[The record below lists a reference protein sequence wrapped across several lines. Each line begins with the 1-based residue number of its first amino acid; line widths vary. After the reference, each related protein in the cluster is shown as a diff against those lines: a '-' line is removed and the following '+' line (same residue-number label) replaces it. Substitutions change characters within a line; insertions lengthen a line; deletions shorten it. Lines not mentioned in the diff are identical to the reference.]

1 MSDSTAPEF
10 NQQSPNDYQES
21 ALSVQETAQVQIEL
35 RDEFE
40 QDLSHLDQQWQQE
53 RDAMAYSPQHD
64 LSLGINGNSARS
76 LQAEYTERRVQH
88 DLRQSA
94 VEREYSENR
103 QAVRNHGITLAHE
116 FTEASHTIIDSEWQD
131 TFHRAVE
138 PHQGQGRSR

>member
-10 NQQSPNDYQES
+10 NQQSSSDYQES
-21 ALSVQETAQVQIEL
+21 TLSLQDTAQVQIEL

-53 RDAMAYSPQHD
+53 RDAIAYSPQHD
-64 LSLGINGNSARS
+64 LSPSLGGNSARS

-94 VEREYSENR
+94 VEREYNENR
-103 QAVRNHGITLAHE
+103 QAVRDHGITPTRE
-116 FTEASHTIIDSEWQD
+116 FTQASHTIIDSERQD